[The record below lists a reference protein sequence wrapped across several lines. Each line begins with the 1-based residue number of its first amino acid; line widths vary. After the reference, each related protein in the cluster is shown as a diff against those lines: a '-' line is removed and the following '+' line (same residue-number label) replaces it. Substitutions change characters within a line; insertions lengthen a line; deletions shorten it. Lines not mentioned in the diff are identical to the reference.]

1 MSRLVDSLWEGSPD
15 AHGPRRARR
24 PCRYQAYIPD
34 ELAATNL
41 EFDGDLAADLV
52 DAEVALASFD
62 ALAMASGDLEQLARF
77 LLRAEAVASSKI
89 EGLTIGSRR
98 LARHEAKTAHGE
110 PSQDETAESVLG
122 NIAAMRMAVD
132 DIANVPE
139 VNADHVRALHR
150 ALMDRSPTPE
160 LGGVVR
166 TTQNWLGGNSFN
178 PCDADFVP
186 PPHEIVEALLDDLCD
201 FINRDDMPAV
211 VQAGLAHAQFE
222 TIHPFA
228 DGNGRTGRALIHV
241 VLRRRK
247 VATSFV
253 PPISLALAT
262 NSSGYIG
269 GLTAFRYVGEPGTKP
284 AREALSTWLEVFI
297 TATRRAV
304 ADAGQLGVD
313 LGALESRWKSAVA
326 SRRGSTAERAL
337 TVLLTHPVT
346 TVDDLA
352 SLTGVSFQAANTA
365 VTRLVDAGVL
375 TSTGSAARNRL
386 FEARDVFT
394 LLTKYERS
402 LATLSGDTRAEQP
415 VRRVPDRL
423 AVERG

>member
-1 MSRLVDSLWEGSPD
+1 MSRLVDSLWEGSPE
-15 AHGPRRARR
+15 AHGPRRTRR
-24 PCRYQAYIPD
+24 PCRYQAYVPD
-34 ELAATNL
+34 GLAAAKL
-41 EFDGDLAADLV
+41 ELESDLAADLV
-52 DAEVALASFD
+52 EAEVALASFD
-62 ALAMASGDLEQLARF
+62 AQATASGDLEQLARF

-98 LARHEAKTAHGE
+98 LARHEAKIAHGE
-110 PSQDETAESVLG
+110 PSRDETADSVLG
-122 NIAAMRMAVD
+122 NIEAMRMAVD
-132 DIANVPE
+132 DIAKVPE

-166 TTQNWLGGNSFN
+166 TTQNWLGGNNFN
-178 PCDADFVP
+178 PCDAAFVP
-186 PPHEIVEALLDDLCD
+186 PPPEFVEPLLEDLGD
-201 FINRDDMPAV
+201 FINRDDLPAV
-211 VQAGLAHAQFE
+211 VQAGLVHAQFE

-241 VLRRRK
+241 ILRRRNA
-247 VATSFV
+247 ATSFV
-253 PPISLALAT
+253 PPVSLALAT

-269 GLTAFRYVGEPGTKP
+269 GLTAFRYVGEPGTKT
-284 AREALSTWLEVFI
+284 AGEALSRWLEVFI

-304 ADAGQLGVD
+304 VDAGRLGED
-313 LGALESRWKSAVA
+313 LAALESQWRAA
-326 SRRGSTAERAL
+326 MTSRQGSTAERAL
-337 TVLLTHPVT
+337 TVLLTHPVI

-402 LATLSGDTRAEQP
+402 LATMSGDTRADRP
-415 VRRVPDRL
+415 VRPVPERL
-423 AVERG
+423 I

>member
-24 PCRYQAYIPD
+24 PCRYQAYVPD
-34 ELAATNL
+34 ELAEASL
-41 EFDGDLAADLV
+41 ELHGDLAADLV
-52 DAEVALASFD
+52 DAEVALATFD
-62 ALAMASGDLEQLARF
+62 AQAMASGDLEQLARF

-98 LARHEAKTAHGE
+98 LARHEAKIAHGE
-110 PSQDETAESVLG
+110 PSRDETADSVLG
-122 NIAAMRMAVD
+122 NIEAMRMAVD
-132 DIANVPE
+132 DIARVPE
-139 VNADHVRALHR
+139 VKADHVRALHR

-166 TTQNWLGGNSFN
+166 TTQNWLGGNNFN
-178 PCDADFVP
+178 PCDADFIP
-186 PPHEIVEALLDDLCD
+186 PPPEFVEALLGDLCD
-201 FINRDDMPAV
+201 VINRDDMPAV
-211 VQAGLAHAQFE
+211 VQAGLVHAQFE

-241 VLRRRK
+241 VLRRRNA
-247 VATSFV
+247 ATSFV

-269 GLTAFRYVGEPGTKP
+269 GLTSFRYVGEPGTK
-284 AREALSTWLEVFI
+284 AAGEAVSRWLDVFI

-304 ADAGQLGVD
+304 ADAGQLGED
-313 LGALESRWKSAVA
+313 LAALELQWRAAVT

-337 TVLLTHPVT
+337 TVLLTHPVV

-402 LATLSGDTRAEQP
+402 LATLSGDTHAEQP
-415 VRRVPDRL
+415 VRPVPGRL
-423 AVERG
+423 V